1 MLIKQ
6 YQTIFWDFDGV
17 IKESNEVK
25 TLAFIQLFKSY
36 DANVTEKIR
45 IHHQNNGGLSRYEK
59 IPLYLHWAGE
69 KQTQER
75 IDKYCF
81 QFSQI
86 VLDKVLKAPWV
97 SGVEAYLR
105 KNYIYQDFIIVTAT
119 PQKEI
124 EIILQKLELKN
135 IFSSVFGYPVPK
147 SEAIKYVLIQHRV
160 DPKKCLMIGDSM
172 VDLKAAQ
179 INRIPFLLRRHEYN
193 SDLVDSYI
201 SSSIEDFII

>member
-17 IKESNEVK
+17 IKESNEVN

-36 DANVTEKIR
+36 DANVTEKIGT
-45 IHHQNNGGLSRYEK
+45 HHQNNGGLSRYEK

-147 SEAIKYVLIQHRV
+147 SEAIKYVLYSGPH
-160 DPKKCLMIGDSM
+160 K
-172 VDLKAAQ
+172 
-179 INRIPFLLRRHEYN
+179 
-193 SDLVDSYI
+193 
-201 SSSIEDFII
+201 